1 MNKKKGLLL
10 RMLLTIGLP
19 VAIIFAIVAG
29 ISLYVVNQSITN
41 ITINELSARSQ
52 AVSNEVE
59 GYLNEYIE
67 VAKQMSTNPETQK
80 MFEEI
85 TPGVPITSV
94 GSYPEVKQAL
104 DNVKATNPDN
114 IIAAWIGDFDS
125 SQITQSDG
133 YTSDASYDI
142 TSRGWYKDLQE
153 KKTVFITEPYED
165 TATKKMIVSVV
176 APVFKSGTQ
185 EMTGATCIDVS
196 IDHIKQ
202 IIAENKIG
210 ETGFFVIATNK
221 GTVFDHPN
229 PDFINKP
236 LTDTDM
242 SENIISALMDKTAGS
257 LTYTTDGTKSQGY
270 VAKIGDT
277 GWVLATGLPMKEFNQ
292 QFVGIQLMMLVIFG
306 LGLVVIIGLIVF
318 STQKFINPIKKLAE
332 AADRLAVGNINI
344 DYSMADHATQD
355 EIGALTVS
363 FVNLAENI
371 KDQSEAARFMAE
383 GNLDINIQPKSENDI
398 LGVSMIA
405 IKKAIGNLVSDTI
418 MLSDSAIHGDFTKR
432 AEESRH
438 AGDYAKVIAGINQ
451 TLDTVVDNMFW
462 YESIIDNIPFPIQ
475 VTDNNMKWI
484 FMNRAFEA
492 FLIAKG
498 VIKDRNS
505 ACGMDCY
512 NAGASICQTDSCGI
526 RQLLDKGLSESYFEW
541 AGRSKKQ
548 DTAYLKNKSGEN
560 IGFVEIITDLTAII
574 RVSDYT
580 KTEIGRLASNLIC
593 LSEGNMDF
601 DMNISEADEY
611 TTEVS
616 AQFNEISNSLV
627 TVKDSIGE
635 MIDGAAMITNAV
647 IDGNLQTRA
656 DTSRFQGAWEELV
669 GGMNAILDEINKP
682 IQEIM
687 SVMDAI
693 SNGNLQARIADNYKG
708 DVEILTGTVNTTAK
722 RLDVIVSEITEKIG
736 QLSHGNLDIEHATP
750 FDGDFVTISNA
761 INVIIDSLNDVMG
774 EINTASEQV
783 ASGSGQVSAGS
794 QSLAQG
800 STEQASSVQELTASI
815 AEIAEQTK
823 KNAVDANQARE
834 LTDTVKTNAA
844 KGNAQ
849 MSSMQ
854 SSMIAINQSSED
866 ISKIIKVIDDIAFQT
881 NILALNAAV
890 EAARAGQHGKG
901 FAVVAEEVRSLAA
914 RSANAAKETT
924 TLIEGSIDKVQEG
937 TKIADDTAA
946 ALDDIVAGI
955 EKVTTLIGNIAVAS
969 SEQASGIAQIDTGVE
984 QVAQVVQQNS
994 ATAEQS
1000 AAASEELSG
1009 QAELLKQ
1016 MVGTFKLRSKI
1027 RSQSTAKSIERH
1039 PKATS
1044 TKETPRPA
1052 SESNVDREEIT
1063 IDFDKY

>member
-10 RMLLTIGLP
+10 RMLLTFGLP
-19 VAIIFAIVAG
+19 VAIIFAIVAC
-29 ISLYVVNQSITN
+29 ISLYVVNQAITN

-59 GYLNEYIE
+59 GYLNGYIE
-67 VAKQMSTNPETQK
+67 VAQQMSTNPETRK
-80 MFEEI
+80 IFEEV
-85 TPGVPITSV
+85 TPGVPITSSA
-94 GSYPEVKQAL
+94 SYPEVKQAL
-104 DNVKATNPDN
+104 DNVKATDPDN
-114 IIAAWIGDFDS
+114 IVVAWIGDFDS
-125 SQITQSDG
+125 SQFTQSDG
-133 YTSDASYDI
+133 FTSDAAYDI
-142 TSRGWYKDLQE
+142 TSRSWYKDLQL
-153 KKTVFITEPYED
+153 KKAVFITEPYED
-165 TATKKMIVSVV
+165 TVTKKMIVSVV
-176 APVFKSGTQ
+176 APVFRPGTQ
-185 EMTGATCIDVS
+185 DMIGATCIDVS

-202 IIAENKIG
+202 IVAENKIG
-210 ETGFFVIATNK
+210 DTGFFVIATDK

-229 PDFINKP
+229 GDFINKP
-236 LTDTDM
+236 LSDTDM
-242 SENIISALMDKTAGS
+242 STNIITALTDKTAGS
-257 LTYTTDGTKSQGY
+257 LTYTTGKTKSQGY
-270 VAKIGDT
+270 VAKVGDT

-292 QFVGIQLMMLVIFG
+292 QFVGIQVMMLVIFG
-306 LGLVVIIGLIVF
+306 LGLVVIVGLIVF
-318 STQKFINPIKKLAE
+318 STQQFIKPIKKLAE
-332 AADRLAVGNINI
+332 AADRLAVGNIDI
-344 DYSMADHATQD
+344 DYAMADHASQD
-355 EIGALTVS
+355 EIGDLTIS
-363 FVNLAENI
+363 FVNMAENI

-383 GNLDINIQPKSENDI
+383 GNLDIAIQPKSEDDV
-398 LGVSMIA
+398 LGVSMTA
-405 IKKAIGNLVSDTI
+405 IKNAIGNLVSDTI

-432 AEESRH
+432 AEEDRH
-438 AGDYAKVIAGINQ
+438 AGDYSKVIAGVNQ

-462 YESIIDNIPFPIQ
+462 YESIIDNIPFPIH
-475 VTDNNMKWI
+475 VTDNNMKWT
-484 FMNRAFEA
+484 FMNRAFEN
-492 FLIAKG
+492 FLVTSG
-498 VIKDRNS
+498 VIKDRRS

-512 NAGASICQTDSCGI
+512 NAGASICQTDNCGI
-526 RQLLDKGLSESYFEW
+526 RQLVDQGISESYFEW

-548 DTAYLKNKSGEN
+548 DTAYLKNKNGEN
-560 IGFVEIITDLTAII
+560 TGFVEIVTDLTAIM

-580 KTEIGRLASNLIC
+580 KTEISRLAGNLIR

-611 TTEVS
+611 TSEVS

-635 MIDGAAMITNAV
+635 MIDGATMITNAV

-656 DTSRFQGAWEELV
+656 DTSKFQGAWEELV

-693 SNGNLQARIADNYKG
+693 SNGNLQARITDNYKG
-708 DVEILTGTVNTTAK
+708 DVEILTETVNSTAML
-722 RLDVIVSEITEKIG
+722 LDAIVSEITEKIG
-736 QLSHGNLDIEHATP
+736 QLSQGNLDIDHATA
-750 FDGDFVTISNA
+750 FKGDFVTISNA
-761 INVIIDSLNDVMG
+761 INVIIDSLNDIMG

-815 AEIAEQTK
+815 AEIADQTK
-823 KNAVDANQARE
+823 KNAVDANKARE
-834 LTDTVKTNAA
+834 LADTVKVNAA
-844 KGNAQ
+844 KGNAE

-854 SSMIAINQSSED
+854 SSMVAINQSSED

-914 RSANAAKETT
+914 RSADAAKETT
-924 TLIEGSIDKVQEG
+924 SLIEGSIDKVQEG
-937 TKIADDTAA
+937 TKIANDTAA
-946 ALDDIVAGI
+946 ALDDIVEGI
-955 EKVTTLIGNIAVAS
+955 EKVTTLVGNIAIAS
-969 SEQASGIAQIDTGVE
+969 NEQASGIAQIDTGVE

-1016 MVGTFKLRSKI
+1016 MVGTFKIRSKK
-1027 RSQSTAKSIERH
+1027 SSKSTAKSIEQH
-1039 PKATS
+1039 PNTTP
-1044 TKETPRPA
+1044 TKEPPRPA
-1052 SESNVDREEIT
+1052 SESNIDSEEIT